1 MVHIGVGC
9 GYEKDE
15 SQNHASHDEE
25 NLLSPI
31 HLEAAATASSLI
43 SSLTA
48 FMAVLRAAVA
58 GTEGRAA

>member
-1 MVHIGVGC
+1 M
-9 GYEKDE
+9 KDE
-15 SQNHASHDEE
+15 SQNHTSHDEE

-31 HLEAAATASSLI
+31 HLEAAAPASSLI